1 MKVVLFDLGDTLQHQ
16 DTLLPGAVDIL
27 TTISQ
32 IRDEDH
38 QPVRMGL
45 VSDFDMPH
53 RPAEIPAIRQ
63 RYLAILDHLRIR
75 NFFEPVDVG
84 VTLSTEVGVHKP
96 DPRVFRAALDKFSPG
111 LAFESAMRFSH
122 QDSQS
127 TNGQEWYLCRS
138 APRVGRAPSA
148 SWGSLFRGAALEVP
162 DDSLQAWPAASTTA
176 FNGVRIPGEK
186 TSFLTLAAAL
196 TCYKKLAT

>member
-122 QDSQS
+122 QDSPS

-148 SWGSLFRGAALEVP
+148 SWGEPVP
-162 DDSLQAWPAASTTA
+162 RSRAGSP
-176 FNGVRIPGEK
+176 
-186 TSFLTLAAAL
+186 
-196 TCYKKLAT
+196 